1 MEMTLNDTSAKKEQN
16 NLLTKLK
23 SLVAFKSLRAKILFG
38 FSILMVAGL
47 TFEGYFALHEMNDSI
62 EHLAGNHVSIM
73 IANERAAF
81 SLARRSTNV
90 RAYLMTGEERY
101 REMFVENPEEN
112 QPYFD
117 RMA

>member
-1 MEMTLNDTSAKKEQN
+1 MDVSLTNKTKTTDKTQ
-16 NLLTKLK
+16 LLDRNS
-23 SLVAFKSLRAKILFG
+23 SLIKFKSLRMKILFG
-38 FSILMVAGL
+38 FGILIVMVLGL
-47 TFEGYFALHEMNDSI
+47 TVEGYFALHEMNDSI

-101 REMFVENPEEN
+101 REMFVENAEEN
-112 QPYFD
+112 
-117 RMA
+117 